1 MPPGKLCEKSEI
13 RMSADKQCVELL
25 LLGGE
30 YKSSRMIY
38 GDDWRELV
46 EEATAFYAHSSEGPG
61 GGT

>member
-1 MPPGKLCEKSEI
+1 MCEKSEI

-25 LLGGE
+25 LLADE
-30 YKSSRMIY
+30 YKSSHMIY

-46 EEATAFYAHSSEGPG
+46 EEATAFYAHSVEGLE